1 MGRYTACVFH
11 LLGVLQVSLA
21 LLAKSLRVKFDSN
34 ATWEMVIR
42 TIEAAIKAKQ
52 TSTPK
57 RSWSRMEPFY
67 TEAVLDLRAI
77 KNAWRNPT
85 MHFRRKYDESQALR
99 VYETVG
105 EFLGH
110 LATRLHE

>member
-1 MGRYTACVFH
+1 
-11 LLGVLQVSLA
+11 
-21 LLAKSLRVKFDSN
+21 
-34 ATWEMVIR
+34 
-42 TIEAAIKAKQ
+42 
-52 TSTPK
+52 
-57 RSWSRMEPFY
+57 MEPFY